1 MGKIKFYPD
10 SEIECM
16 NQNMGWFEHKLGV
29 YSQLSYQNPPDSISG
44 CSCFV
49 KFSGGM
55 PPDHPKRMFAICR
68 KTFFPPQQ
76 KSCIYETQISVLKGL
91 LYMQLIVI

>member
-16 NQNMGWFEHKLGV
+16 NQNMGWFEYKLGV

-44 CSCFV
+44 SCFV
-49 KFSGGM
+49 KFSGGHA
-55 PPDHPKRMFAICR
+55 PQTILKGRLLCR
-68 KTFFPPQQ
+68 KMFFPPQQ
-76 KSCIYETQISVLKGL
+76 KSYIYETQISVFKGL